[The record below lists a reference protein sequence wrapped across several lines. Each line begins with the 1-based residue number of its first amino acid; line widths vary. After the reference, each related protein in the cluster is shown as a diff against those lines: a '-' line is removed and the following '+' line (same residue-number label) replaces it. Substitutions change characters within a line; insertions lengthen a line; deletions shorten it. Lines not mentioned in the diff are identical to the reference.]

1 MKKMTSVR
9 LGFFII
15 LGIGL
20 LVVGVFLIGQKE
32 SLFSSTFNVKAY
44 FKDVQGLRSGATVRL
59 SGIDVGTVK
68 NVEIVNDTTGRVEV
82 DMNLQTD
89 IQRFIRTDT
98 KATIETEGL
107 VGNKVLVLKIGSAS
121 AEPVKDGGYIQSQE
135 PVGFSAIIAQTE
147 GIMKYTKD
155 MTKDLS
161 EIVGRVN
168 RGEGSIG
175 KLLTNDDLYNN
186 ATRLTQTADE
196 SLKNITDELNKVT
209 GLFDT
214 LGVGVKTVVQ
224 STNNVVMDVDNII
237 KGVKQGKGVIGALLV
252 SGKYDSTIAGTL
264 VNIQKTSVDARLAA
278 SRLAENM
285 EALKHNWL
293 FKGYFEQRGYW
304 DKVKF
309 EDDLDVRIKELD
321 TKIKTL
327 NEQINTLKS
336 LEQTQK

>member
-1 MKKMTSVR
+1 
-9 LGFFII
+9 
-15 LGIGL
+15 
-20 LVVGVFLIGQKE
+20 
-32 SLFSSTFNVKAY
+32 
-44 FKDVQGLRSGATVRL
+44 
-59 SGIDVGTVK
+59 
-68 NVEIVNDTTGRVEV
+68 
-82 DMNLQTD
+82 
-89 IQRFIRTDT
+89 
-98 KATIETEGL
+98 
-107 VGNKVLVLKIGSAS
+107 
-121 AEPVKDGGYIQSQE
+121 
-135 PVGFSAIIAQTE
+135 
-147 GIMKYTKD
+147 MKYTKD